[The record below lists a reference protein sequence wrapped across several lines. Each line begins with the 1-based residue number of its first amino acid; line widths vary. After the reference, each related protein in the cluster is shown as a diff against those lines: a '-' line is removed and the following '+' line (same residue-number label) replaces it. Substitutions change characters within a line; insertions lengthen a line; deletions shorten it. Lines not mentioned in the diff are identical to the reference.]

1 MKFEKR
7 AVGGEAPNETPE
19 THETGKKPV
28 IVYILILFLAAF
40 LLMFLSLL
48 AHQRSNTEALGR
60 LQSSMTAI
68 EGIQATQEQI
78 IDLQKQLDETEKAL
92 DNALEDAAGKEE
104 DIAALEQENRA
115 LLALYRL
122 QQEYLSEDL
131 DGCKLTLQEISDNE
145 LAELLPD
152 TAPEGIT
159 PPSQRYQELKEA
171 VLNPTRPDDK

>member
-7 AVGGEAPNETPE
+7 AVGGEAPSAAPE
-19 THETGKKPV
+19 PRESGKKPV

-68 EGIQATQEQI
+68 QEVQATQEQI
-78 IDLQKQLDETEKAL
+78 IDLQAQVDDLEKELDEAREEAASKDEALAASEKETE
-92 DNALEDAAGKEE
+92 
-104 DIAALEQENRA
+104 A
-115 LLALYRL
+115 LLALYHL
-122 QQEYLSEDL
+122 QQEYLSGNL
-131 DGCKLTLQEISDNE
+131 DGCRLTLQEISDQE

-152 TAPEGIT
+152 TAPEGVT

-171 VLNPTRPDDK
+171 VLNPAS